1 MFSAKS
7 LAVTSQEKANWIRR
21 LFSLTLIA
29 GAVAGGL
36 FFVMPEGWW
45 KGWMKKPKTGLQI
58 TKENLAQVQASPGKL
73 TVTNMMLDGNP
84 DAEKLKEIL
93 KKLQENKYGDKV
105 VLAELDATAQPE
117 LAASQGVET
126 KEFGGHLDFHANGK
140 KLGQLVKQTDAK
152 VVEQTIDRL
161 LAGLLQRIDKDWL
174 PTVPGMER
182 DRGQP
187 VLEIK
192 PAPPSK
198 PAAPLKPVTPVKAP
212 KPLKPVTPRSP

>member
-1 MFSAKS
+1 M
-7 LAVTSQEKANWIRR
+7 TSQDKANLIRR
-21 LFSLTLIA
+21 LFTLTMLGA
-29 GAVAGGL
+29 AVAGGL
-36 FFVMPEGWW
+36 FFVMPSGWW
-45 KGWMKKPKTGLQI
+45 KGFGKKPKSGLQV

-93 KKLQENKYGDKV
+93 KQLQENKYGDKI
-105 VLAELDATAQPE
+105 VLAELDATAEPE
-117 LAASQGVET
+117 LAASQSIET
-126 KEFGGHLDFHANGK
+126 KEFGGHLDFHANGR

-152 VVEQTIDRL
+152 VVEETIDRL

-187 VLEIK
+187 VLDIK
-192 PAPPSK
+192 PVPASN
-198 PAAPLKPVTPVKAP
+198 PAAPWKPATPAKAP
-212 KPLKPVTPRSP
+212 EPLKPATPRSP

>member
-1 MFSAKS
+1 
-7 LAVTSQEKANWIRR
+7 VTSQEKANWIRR

-29 GAVAGGL
+29 GAVAAGL
-36 FFVMPEGWW
+36 FFVMPTGWW
-45 KGWMKKPKTGLQI
+45 KGLAKKPKTGLQV
-58 TKENLAQVQASPGKL
+58 TKENITEVQASPGKL

-93 KKLQENKYGDKV
+93 KQLQKDKYANTV

-117 LAASQGVET
+117 LAAAQGVDT
-126 KEFGGHLDFHANGK
+126 KEFAGHLDFHANGK
-140 KLGQLVKQTDAK
+140 KLGQLVKQTDPK

-187 VLEIK
+187 VIELK
-192 PAPPSK
+192 PASPSQ
-198 PAAPLKPVTPVKAP
+198 PAATLKSNEPAKPLEPLKNA
-212 KPLKPVTPRSP
+212 TPRSP

>member
-1 MFSAKS
+1 M
-7 LAVTSQEKANWIRR
+7 TSQEKANWIRR
-21 LFSLTLIA
+21 LFSLTLIGA
-29 GAVAGGL
+29 AVAGGL
-36 FFVMPEGWW
+36 FFVMPSGWW
-45 KGWMKKPKTGLQI
+45 KGFGKKSKSGLQV

-93 KKLQENKYGDKV
+93 KQLQENKYGDKV

-117 LAASQGVET
+117 LAAAQGVET

-152 VVEQTIDRL
+152 VVEETIDRL

-174 PTVPGMER
+174 PKVPGMER

-187 VLEIK
+187 VLDIK
-192 PAPPSK
+192 PVPASN
-198 PAAPLKPVTPVKAP
+198 PAAPLKPSSPEKAP
-212 KPLKPVTPRSP
+212 EPLKPVTPRSP

>member
-1 MFSAKS
+1 M
-7 LAVTSQEKANWIRR
+7 TSQEKANWIRR

-36 FFVMPEGWW
+36 FFVMPSGWW
-45 KGWMKKPKTGLQI
+45 KGLGKKPKTGLQV

-93 KKLQENKYGDKV
+93 KQLQENKYGDKV

-117 LAASQGVET
+117 LAASQAVET

-198 PAAPLKPVTPVKAP
+198 PAAPLKPVTPEKAP
-212 KPLKPVTPRSP
+212 EPLKPAAPQSP

>member
-1 MFSAKS
+1 
-7 LAVTSQEKANWIRR
+7 
-21 LFSLTLIA
+21 
-29 GAVAGGL
+29 
-36 FFVMPEGWW
+36 MPSGWW
-45 KGWMKKPKTGLQI
+45 KGFGKKSKSGLQV

-93 KKLQENKYGDKV
+93 KQLQENKYGDKV

-117 LAASQGVET
+117 LAAAQGVET

-152 VVEQTIDRL
+152 VVEETIDRL

-174 PTVPGMER
+174 PKVPGMER
-182 DRGQP
+182 GRGQP
-187 VLEIK
+187 VLDVK
-192 PAPPSK
+192 PVPASN
-198 PAAPLKPVTPVKAP
+198 PAAPLKPATPEKAP
-212 KPLKPVTPRSP
+212 EPLKPVTPRSP

>member
-1 MFSAKS
+1 M
-7 LAVTSQEKANWIRR
+7 TSQEKANWIRR
-21 LFSLTLIA
+21 IFSLTLIA
-29 GAVAGGL
+29 GAVAAGL

-45 KGWMKKPKTGLQI
+45 KGFAKKPKSGLQV

-73 TVTNMMLDGNP
+73 TVTNMMIDGNP
-84 DAEKLKEIL
+84 DAEKLKEVL
-93 KKLQENKYGDKV
+93 AKLQKEKYGDKV
-105 VLAELDATAQPE
+105 VLAELDASAQPE

-126 KEFGGHLDFHANGK
+126 KEFAGHLDFHANGK
-140 KLGQLVKQTDAK
+140 KLGQLVKQTDPK
-152 VVEQTIDRL
+152 VVEQTIDRM

-192 PAPPSK
+192 PAVPK
-198 PAAPLKPVTPVKAP
+198 PANPTPP
-212 KPLKPVTPRSP
+212 

>member
-1 MFSAKS
+1 M
-7 LAVTSQEKANWIRR
+7 TSQEKANWIRR
-21 LFSLTLIA
+21 LFSLTLIGA
-29 GAVAGGL
+29 AVAGGL
-36 FFVMPEGWW
+36 FFVMPSGWW
-45 KGWMKKPKTGLQI
+45 KGFGKKSKSGLQV

-93 KKLQENKYGDKV
+93 KQLQENKYGDKV

-117 LAASQGVET
+117 LAAAQGVET

-152 VVEQTIDRL
+152 VVEETIDRL

-174 PTVPGMER
+174 PKVPGMER
-182 DRGQP
+182 GRGQP
-187 VLEIK
+187 VLDVK
-192 PAPPSK
+192 PVPASN
-198 PAAPLKPVTPVKAP
+198 PAAPLKPATPEKAP
-212 KPLKPVTPRSP
+212 EPLKPVTPRSP

>member
-1 MFSAKS
+1 M
-7 LAVTSQEKANWIRR
+7 TSQEKANWIRR

-36 FFVMPEGWW
+36 FFVMPDGGW
-45 KGWMKKPKTGLQI
+45 KKFGKKPKTGLQV
-58 TKENLAQVQASPGKL
+58 TKENLAQVHASPGKL
-73 TVTNMMLDGNP
+73 TVTNMMLDGNS
-84 DAEKLKEIL
+84 DAEKLKAIL
-93 KKLQENKYGDKV
+93 YQLQKDKYGDKV

-126 KEFGGHLDFHANGK
+126 KEFGGHLDFHANGR

-161 LAGLLQRIDKDWL
+161 LAGLLQRIDKGWL

-187 VLEIK
+187 ALEIK

-198 PAAPLKPVTPVKAP
+198 SAAPLRTVTPERAP
-212 KPLKPVTPRSP
+212 EPLKPVTPRSP

>member
-1 MFSAKS
+1 M
-7 LAVTSQEKANWIRR
+7 TSQEKANWIRR

-29 GAVAGGL
+29 GAVAGAL

-45 KGWMKKPKTGLQI
+45 KKFGKKPKTGLQV

-152 VVEQTIDRL
+152 VVEETIDRL

-187 VLEIK
+187 VIEIK

-198 PAAPLKPVTPVKAP
+198 PAAPLKPVTPEKAP
-212 KPLKPVTPRSP
+212 EPLKPVTPRSP

>member
-1 MFSAKS
+1 
-7 LAVTSQEKANWIRR
+7 
-21 LFSLTLIA
+21 
-29 GAVAGGL
+29 
-36 FFVMPEGWW
+36 
-45 KGWMKKPKTGLQI
+45 
-58 TKENLAQVQASPGKL
+58 L

-93 KKLQENKYGDKV
+93 KQLQENKYGDKV

-126 KEFGGHLDFHANGK
+126 EEFGVHLDFHANGK
-140 KLGQLVKQTDAK
+140 KLGQLIKQTDAK

-187 VLEIK
+187 VLEVK
-192 PAPPSK
+192 PVPASN
-198 PAAPLKPVTPVKAP
+198 PAAPLKPATPAKAP
-212 KPLKPVTPRSP
+212 EPLKPATPRSP

>member
-1 MFSAKS
+1 M
-7 LAVTSQEKANWIRR
+7 TSQEKANWIRR
-21 LFSLTLIA
+21 IFSLTLIA
-29 GAVAGGL
+29 GAVAAGL

-45 KGWMKKPKTGLQI
+45 KRFAKKPKTGLQV

-73 TVTNMMLDGNP
+73 TVTNMMIDGNP
-84 DAEKLKEIL
+84 DAEKLKEVL
-93 KKLQENKYGDKV
+93 AKLQKEKYGDKV
-105 VLAELDATAQPE
+105 VLAELDASAQPE

-126 KEFGGHLDFHANGK
+126 KEFAGHLDFHANGK
-140 KLGQLVKQTDAK
+140 KLGQLVKQTDPK
-152 VVEQTIDRL
+152 VVEQTIDRM

-192 PAPPSK
+192 PA
-198 PAAPLKPVTPVKAP
+198 AP
-212 KPLKPVTPRSP
+212 KPANPTPP

>member
-1 MFSAKS
+1 

-29 GAVAGGL
+29 GAVAAGL
-36 FFVMPEGWW
+36 FFVMPSGWW
-45 KGWMKKPKTGLQI
+45 KGWLKKPKSGLQV
-58 TKENLAQVQASPGKL
+58 TKENIAEVQASPGKL

-84 DAEKLKEIL
+84 DAEKLKEVL
-93 KKLQENKYGDKV
+93 KQLQENKYGDKV
-105 VLAELDATAQPE
+105 VIAELDATTQPE
-117 LAASQGVET
+117 LAAAQGVET
-126 KEFGGHLDFHANGK
+126 EKFAGHLDFHANGK
-140 KLGQLVKQTDAK
+140 KLGQLIRNTDAA

-187 VLEIK
+187 VIEVK
-192 PAPPSK
+192 PVAPSN
-198 PAAPLKPVTPVKAP
+198 PAAPLKSTTPVKAP
-212 KPLKPVTPRSP
+212 EPLKPVTPRSP

>member
-1 MFSAKS
+1 

-21 LFSLTLIA
+21 LFSLTLIGA
-29 GAVAGGL
+29 AVAGGL
-36 FFVMPEGWW
+36 FFVMPDGWW
-45 KGWMKKPKTGLQI
+45 KGWLKKPKSGLQV
-58 TKENLAQVQASPGKL
+58 TRENLSAIQSSPGKL
-73 TVTNMMLDGNP
+73 AVTNMMLDGNP
-84 DAEKLKEIL
+84 DAEKLKVILEQL
-93 KKLQENKYGDKV
+93 KKDKYGDKL

-126 KEFGGHLDFHANGK
+126 REFGGHLDFHADGK
-140 KLGQLVKQTDAK
+140 KLGQLVKQTDPK

-187 VLEIK
+187 VLDIK
-192 PAPPSK
+192 PAPAPK
-198 PAAPLKPVTPVKAP
+198 PAAPGKAP
-212 KPLKPVTPRSP
+212 APLKPATPQAP

>member
-1 MFSAKS
+1 

-21 LFSLTLIA
+21 LFSLTLVA
-29 GAVAGGL
+29 GAVAAGL
-36 FFVMPEGWW
+36 FFVMPDGWW
-45 KGWMKKPKTGLQI
+45 KSFAKKPKSGLQVTQENI
-58 TKENLAQVQASPGKL
+58 TEVQASPGKL

-93 KKLQENKYGDKV
+93 HQLQKDKYGDKV

-126 KEFGGHLDFHANGK
+126 EEFGGHLDFHADGK
-140 KLGQLVKQTDAK
+140 KLGQLVKQTDPK
-152 VVEQTIDRL
+152 EVEHMIDRM
-161 LAGLLQRIDKDWL
+161 LAGLLQRIDKNWL

-187 VLEIK
+187 VLDIK
-192 PAPPSK
+192 PATPAK
-198 PAAPLKPVTPVKAP
+198 PATTESTPTPLKPT
-212 KPLKPVTPRSP
+212 SP